1 MTKPTI
7 ALALC
12 VAVVS
17 GCAMLSPSAMIAV
30 ADLKP
35 TPGNN
40 VSGTTTF
47 VRQGEKVLVD
57 ARIKG
62 LKPGRHGFHVHEGG
76 DCSGPDASNAGGHFN
91 PGGAAHGNPAA
102 GAHHGGDLGNIEAD
116 ASGNAVLNATV
127 TMQGLSFAK
136 TGANSI
142 IGRSLVIHADA
153 DDLTSQPSG
162 NSGKRVACGII
173 VLQ

>member
-1 MTKPTI
+1 MKSLIT
-7 ALALC
+7 LAAS
-12 VAVVS
+12 VAIVS
-17 GCAMLSPSAMIAV
+17 GCAILSPSSPIATV
-30 ADLKP
+30 ELKP
-35 TPGNN
+35 TAGNK

-62 LKPGRHGFHVHEGG
+62 LKPGRHGFHIHEGG
-76 DCSGPDASNAGGHFN
+76 DCSAPDDRGIGGHFN
-91 PGGAAHGNPAA
+91 PGGSEHGNPAS
-102 GAHHGGDLGNIEAD
+102 GKHHGGDLGNLDAD
-116 ASGNAVLNATV
+116 ANGNAVLNTTV

-142 IGRSLVIHADA
+142 IGRGLIVHADA
-153 DDLTSQPSG
+153 DDLTTQPTG
-162 NSGKRVACGII
+162 NSGKFVACGII